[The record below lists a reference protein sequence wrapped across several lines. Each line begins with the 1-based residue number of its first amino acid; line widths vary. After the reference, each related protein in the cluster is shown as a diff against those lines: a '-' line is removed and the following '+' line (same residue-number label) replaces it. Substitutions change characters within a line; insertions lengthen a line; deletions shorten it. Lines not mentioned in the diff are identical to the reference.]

1 MINSVRLGLYL
12 GQAYPSAAPA
22 TAVTA
27 LQQVTVQQDDSGS
40 QGFSLSFNAERGWGA
55 QPDYALLREPRLKT
69 GSRVIVTVTLNATPF
84 VLMDGIISQVQVAPA
99 QGDQAATITV
109 SGQDLST
116 LLDLVDV
123 NLTIP
128 IPSLTAVIAAI
139 LLKYAPLGLLP
150 QVIPPLKEVMFA
162 PTERLF
168 FQEGT
173 DLAYLRRTAQDNG
186 YIFAI
191 RPGPT
196 PGLSRAYWGPLI
208 KFGAPQKA
216 LTVDMGHASNVTD
229 LSFEMDSLK
238 PTQVYG
244 LLAKPGTAVPIPI
257 LGLTNINPPPLAR
270 KSPFLVNQPYV
281 RKERLAYSGDSV
293 TEAYLQAQARVDESA
308 DGVVTARGT
317 LDALRYGAILRAPGI
332 VGLRGAGDAH
342 DGLYYV
348 KSVTH
353 TISKGQYQQAFVL
366 GREGLGTTVN
376 RITP

>member
-12 GQAYPSAAPA
+12 GRAYATAAPA
-22 TAVTA
+22 TAVNA
-27 LQQVTVQQDDSGS
+27 LQQVTVQQDDNGS

-55 QPDYALLREPRLKT
+55 QPDYAMLREPRLKP

-84 VLMDGIISQVQVAPA
+84 VLMDGIISQVQVAPP
-99 QGDQAATITV
+99 QGDQAATVTV
-109 SGQDLST
+109 TGQDLSA
-116 LLDLVDV
+116 LLDLVDMNV
-123 NLTIP
+123 TMP
-128 IPSLTAVIAAI
+128 IPSQTAVIAAI

-150 QVIPPLKEVMFA
+150 EIIPPSKELWFA

-173 DLAYLRRTAQDNG
+173 DLAYLRRTAQENG

-196 PGLSRAYWGPLI
+196 PGVSRAYWGPLI
-208 KFGAPQKA
+208 KLGLPQKA

-229 LSFEMDSLK
+229 LSLALDSLK

-244 LLAKPGTAVPIPI
+244 LLAKTDTAVPIPI
-257 LGLTNINPPPLAR
+257 LGLTNIYPPPLAR
-270 KSPFLVNQPYV
+270 ESPFLVNQPYV

-308 DGVVTARGT
+308 DGVLTARGT
-317 LDALRYGAILRAPGI
+317 LDALRYGAILRAPGL

-366 GREGLGTTVN
+366 GREGVGTTIN